1 MGGVILLAIDP
12 RGSYYMI
19 TVYQW
24 YNSKMY
30 LKRKH
35 FPHWLCW
42 WCQNWN
48 WIPVSRINEFFNSGS
63 NYNMLIYDS
72 YPYNIPIIRKNFLSW
87 VRWWP
92 SLCNLT
98 PWWGLITCLT
108 PKIFTCVFKWSSRFR
123 ETDKSSFKPVFPVK
137 NRWVTEF
144 IFSPKISANLQQQG
158 AKIRFIIAQD
168 CYQQ

>member
-19 TVYQW
+19 TVHQW

-35 FPHWLCW
+35 FLHWLRW

-48 WIPVSRINEFFNSGS
+48 WTPLSRINEFFNSGS

-72 YPYNIPIIRKNFLSW
+72 YPDNIPIIRKHFLSW

-98 PWWGLITCLT
+98 PWWGLITHLN
-108 PKIFTCVFKWSSRFR
+108 IFRVKQVIRPHHGVKLQSKGHQSTQERKCFR
-123 ETDKSSFKPVFPVK
+123 MMGILSGYES
-137 NRWVTEF
+137 
-144 IFSPKISANLQQQG
+144 
-158 AKIRFIIAQD
+158 
-168 CYQQ
+168 